1 MYSNFSQYGEGLKA
15 LFKKVFNGDVV
26 LEQVDIAFE
35 YAFKNTGGKLKFP
48 FISLY
53 PNSNIIIDKKN
64 VAFPSYKE
72 GMQFQNPMPTF
83 NKNGEYKGT
92 NERLA
97 KNAKFIYIIIGYQI
111 EVWGTDRLSTEQLMQ
126 ELLFWLM
133 ENQEVEITYQ
143 GKNLT
148 YSFDVDDQIIDN
160 SDLSLYHSEGKIYR
174 YTLGIQVHATLLR
187 SENYFT
193 VLHPSVDVIPT
204 YKIKEEK

>member
-1 MYSNFSQYGEGLKA
+1 MFSNFSQYGEGLKK
-15 LFKKVFNGDVV
+15 LFKEVFNGDTILQPVNT
-26 LEQVDIAFE
+26 AFE
-35 YAFKNTGGKLKFP
+35 YAFKNTEGKITFP

-53 PNSNIIIDKKN
+53 PNTTIAIDKRN
-64 VAFPSYKE
+64 TAYPSYKE
-72 GMQFQNPMPTF
+72 GLSFQNPLPTF
-83 NKNGEYKGT
+83 TNTGEFKGT

-111 EVWGTDRLSTEQLMQ
+111 DVWGTDRLSAEQLMQ
-126 ELLFWLM
+126 ELLFWLF

-143 GKNLT
+143 GKKLK
-148 YSFDVDDQIIDN
+148 YSFDIDDQIVDN

-193 VLHPSVDVIPT
+193 VLHPNVEVEPT
-204 YKIKEEK
+204 DNL